1 MFSSVT
7 NRRIREWVLSDM
19 ASAPPEVALSA
30 MDEMM
35 SQYVTGEAAKIFE
48 TIRIPVVT
56 VNADLWPVNFE
67 ANRRH
72 MFSYDAIVLRNS
84 DHFLMMNQPKRFNR
98 ALEKA
103 IQMVLEKSGG
113 NRP

>member
-1 MFSSVT
+1 
-7 NRRIREWVLSDM
+7 
-19 ASAPPEVALSA
+19 
-30 MDEMM
+30 
-35 SQYVTGEAAKIFE
+35 
-48 TIRIPVVT
+48 
-56 VNADLWPVNFE
+56 
-67 ANRRH
+67 